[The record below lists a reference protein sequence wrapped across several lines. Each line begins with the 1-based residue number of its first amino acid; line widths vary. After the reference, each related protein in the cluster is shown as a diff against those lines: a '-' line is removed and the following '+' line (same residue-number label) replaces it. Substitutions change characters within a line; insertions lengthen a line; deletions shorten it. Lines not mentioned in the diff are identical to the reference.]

1 MNARY
6 RNRTLSFVF
15 LSAAAMLAAC
25 RRDRVESQPPTPVT
39 AQIEQKTDMLDTWPV
54 EVVDSLG
61 RKVTVARLPE
71 RIVSL
76 APSNTEILFAVGA
89 GRQVI
94 GRTSYDN
101 YPPEARST
109 ASIGGMTPKSINLEA
124 VMALRPD
131 LVLATSGV
139 QEPIIGSLERLKLV
153 VVALDATDF
162 AGVARNIRLVGRL
175 TGNTAS
181 ADRLAAGF
189 LDRVAAVGRRVASRR
204 SPRPKVLYLLR
215 EDPLMTAGPATFI
228 GQMIEAAGGS
238 NVFGDVTTRFP
249 RPGEE
254 EILARA
260 PEVILSTYGDM
271 SSGGPD
277 DEARRERIRSRPGW
291 AQIPA
296 VRDNR
301 IAFLNE
307 DLINRPGPRLVEAL
321 EAVALV
327 LDVDVQKPGDRSA
340 PGKSVMPQ

>member
-1 MNARY
+1 MNTCTRK
-6 RNRTLSFVF
+6 RVLSF
-15 LSAAAMLAAC
+15 LLISAAAFFPAC
-25 RRDRVESQPPTPVT
+25 RRERPEAAPPTQGTAPV
-39 AQIEQKTDMLDTWPV
+39 EQKLGTLETWPV

-94 GRTSYDN
+94 GGTSFDN
-101 YPPEARST
+101 YPPDAKSI

-139 QEPIIGSLERLKLV
+139 QEPIIGSLERLKLT

-175 TGNTAS
+175 TGNTAQCRPARHRIPRPS
-181 ADRLAAGF
+181 CRSRPSRCLAAI
-189 LDRVAAVGRRVASRR
+189 A
-204 SPRPKVLYLLR
+204 RPKVLYLLW
-215 EDPLMTAGPATFI
+215 EDPVMTAGPGTFI

-238 NVFGDVTTRFP
+238 NIFGDVTTRYP
-249 RPGEE
+249 RPSEE

-260 PEVILSTYGDM
+260 PEVILGTYGDM
-271 SSGGPD
+271 NSGSAD
-277 DEARRERIRSRPGW
+277 DEARRKRIRSRTGW

-301 IAFLNE
+301 IAFVDE
-307 DLINRPGPRLVEAL
+307 DLITRPGPRLVEGL
-321 EAVALV
+321 EAVAEV
-327 LDVDVQKPGDRSA
+327 LDGDVTKSPEGSA
-340 PGKSVMPQ
+340 SGKSLTPR